1 MPHPHMFVHVCSVS
15 LHMAN
20 MLELWDVRH
29 DPTLGIHQVRPV
41 VCSRFLVMSVTHC
54 EKSKELWWQ
63 LLLQVFFTA
72 ILQHFQ
78 ACLHQDACGSR
89 LIMWLVDFVQIG
101 GVRAPSPVGELGNV
115 EMTQSLNVIEP
126 QWQGIGPDML
136 LTGYLPASGGL
147 EALDAALS
155 GQPSL
160 SPHATAHQANGS
172 SQPGLSSDPTMSRVE
187 ARRRSSSDTNKVS

>member
-1 MPHPHMFVHVCSVS
+1 M
-15 LHMAN
+15 
-20 MLELWDVRH
+20 
-29 DPTLGIHQVRPV
+29 
-41 VCSRFLVMSVTHC
+41 
-54 EKSKELWWQ
+54 
-63 LLLQVFFTA
+63 
-72 ILQHFQ
+72 
-78 ACLHQDACGSR
+78 
-89 LIMWLVDFVQIG
+89 QIG

-155 GQPSL
+155 DHPSL
-160 SPHATAHQANGS
+160 SPPSTAHQGNGS
-172 SQPGLSSDPTMSRVE
+172 SQPGLPSDLPLSRLE